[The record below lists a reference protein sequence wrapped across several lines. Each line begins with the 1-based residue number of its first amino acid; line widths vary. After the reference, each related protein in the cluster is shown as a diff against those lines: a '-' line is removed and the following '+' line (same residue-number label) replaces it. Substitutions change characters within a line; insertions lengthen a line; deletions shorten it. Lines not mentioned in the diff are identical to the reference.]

1 MLGTIGHHV
10 SIPSI
15 FVPLAIRIPII
26 IKDIHY
32 DYTNIIIYKQMY
44 YVISIFQNLYFNFV
58 QGKNIKNGFLD
69 FSSIQIKTFAN
80 SVFLII

>member
-1 MLGTIGHHV
+1 MIGHHV

-15 FVPLAIRIPII
+15 FVYLTIRIPII

-32 DYTNIIIYKQMY
+32 DYTNIIICKQMY

-58 QGKNIKNGFLD
+58 QGKNIKNDFLD
-69 FSSIQIKTFAN
+69 FSFIQIKTLAN